1 MGAFDRILFNLPE
14 VEAPTE
20 KKLPL
25 KLKLKWTFVVL
36 VLFFVLGL
44 VPLYGADASVLQQ
57 FEILSVILGASFG
70 SIITLGIGPIVT
82 ASIILQLLNG
92 SGLFKFDTSTPLG
105 RKRFQGVQKILVY
118 AFIIIESFVFVMIGG
133 LSPEAGVSPLL
144 IVFQV
149 CLGGIMIVFMD
160 DLLTKWGIGSGVS
173 LFIAAGVSQTI
184 FVQTINWL
192 PSPTNPDIS
201 VGAIPALIQSLA
213 RGDPQTAA
221 LMFAGVAA
229 TLIVFL
235 IAVYAQ
241 SMKIEIPLT
250 LARVRG
256 YSFRWPIPFI
266 YTSNMPVILVA
277 ALLAN
282 VQMWAHLLQN
292 WGHPWLGT
300 FSGGSPVTGFV
311 LWVTPQNIVSSI
323 IQGSF
328 TWSLV
333 GHSLVYLVFLMSGAV
348 LFSWFWVQT
357 SGQDARSQAKQIM
370 ASGLSIPGFR
380 KDIRMLEHLLNRYIQ
395 PLTIMGALAVGFL
408 AALADLTGAFGGGTG
423 ILLTVMIVYRMFEDL
438 SRHHAEELMPV
449 MKRFGK

>member
-1 MGAFDRILFNLPE
+1 MGAFDHILFNLPE
-14 VEAPTE
+14 VEAPKE

-25 KLKLKWTFVVL
+25 KLKLKWTLVVL
-36 VLFFVLGL
+36 VLFFIMGV
-44 VPLYGADASVLQQ
+44 VPLYGASASVLQQ
-57 FEILSVILGASFG
+57 FELLSVILGASFG

-92 SGLFKFDTSTPLG
+92 SGMFKFDTTTPVG
-105 RKRFQGVQKILVY
+105 RKRFQGVQKLLTY
-118 AFIIIESFVFVMIGG
+118 LFIIIEGFVFVMIGG
-133 LSPEAGVSPLL
+133 LAPEAGVSPLL
-144 IVFQV
+144 IVFQI
-149 CLGGIMIVFMD
+149 CLGGIMIVFLD
-160 DLLTKWGIGSGVS
+160 DISTKWGIGSGVS

-184 FVQTINWL
+184 FVRTINWL

-292 WGHPWLGT
+292 WGHPLLGT
-300 FSGGSPVTGFV
+300 FSGGSPVSGFV
-311 LWVTPQNIVSSI
+311 LWVTPQNIVSHLI
-323 IQGSF
+323 RGSF
-328 TWSLV
+328 TWDLV
-333 GHSLVYLVFLMSGAV
+333 GHSFVYLIFLMSGAV

-380 KDIRMLEHLLNRYIQ
+380 KDIRMLEHMLNRYIQ

-408 AALADLTGAFGGGTG
+408 AALADLTGTFGGGTG
-423 ILLTVMIVYRMFEDL
+423 ILLTVMIVYRFFEDL
-438 SRHHAEELMPV
+438 SRNHAEELMPV
-449 MKRFGK
+449 MRRFGK